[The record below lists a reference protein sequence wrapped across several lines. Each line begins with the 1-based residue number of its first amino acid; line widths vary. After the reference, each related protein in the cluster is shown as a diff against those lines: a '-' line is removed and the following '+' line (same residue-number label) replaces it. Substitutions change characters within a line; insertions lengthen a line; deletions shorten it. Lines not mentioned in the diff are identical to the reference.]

1 MFDQAII
8 IASQV
13 FILFLLI
20 GIGFWARKV
29 KMIDDTGVRQMTQL
43 LLVVVTPFMIIKA
56 FQMPYDPAL
65 LRGLLIAMASAILSH
80 LLGILAGY
88 VFFNRQEPARRKV
101 LRFGMIFSNSAFMCI
116 PLLQALLGDRGVFYG
131 SVYIAVFYLL
141 QWTYG
146 VVLMTGNRTDV
157 NVRQALLNPGTIGI
171 ALGLGMFL
179 AGIKLPVIPAAV
191 IGHLA
196 NLNTPIAMLVIGATL
211 ATSDL
216 SGLWRDRAIFGAT
229 FIRLVLI
236 PAAVL
241 VILLPF
247 KLEYELLTAC
257 LIPASAPVAA
267 ACALFATRYEQD
279 AGLASHLVAMSTLL
293 SIITMPAIIILGQLG
308 SR

>member
-1 MFDQAII
+1 MFDNAMI

-20 GIGFWARKV
+20 GVGFWARKS
-29 KMIDDTGVRQMTQL
+29 KLIDDAGVRQMTQL

-56 FQMPYDPAL
+56 FQMPFDPAL
-65 LRGLLIAMASAILSH
+65 LRGLLIALISAVLSH
-80 LLGILAGY
+80 VLGIVTGF
-88 VFFNRQEPARRKV
+88 VFFRSQEPARRKV

-116 PLLQALLGDRGVFYG
+116 PLLQALLGSRGVFYG

-146 VVLMTGNRTDV
+146 VVLMTGNRADV
-157 NVRQALLNPGTIGI
+157 NLRQALVNPGTIGI
-171 ALGLGMFL
+171 VIGLGLFL
-179 AGIKLPVIPAAV
+179 AGIQLPTVPAAV

-196 NLNTPIAMLVIGATL
+196 NLNTPIAMLVIGGTL

-229 FIRLVLI
+229 AIRLLLI

-247 KLEYELLTAC
+247 KLEYELLAAC

-267 ACALFATRYEQD
+267 ACALFATRYDQD
-279 AGLASHLVAMSTLL
+279 AALASHLVALSTLL
-293 SIITMPAIIILGQLG
+293 SIVTMPAIIILGQMSL
-308 SR
+308 